1 MKNARQAA
9 CVVLG
14 LAAALPAG
22 GCGKKPPELKP
33 VPVKGRLLQADKTPY
48 PRAMILRFVPVE
60 EAGRILPSSS
70 ALTDERDGSFSAA
83 CVPGPCKVT
92 LAQLPTT
99 QGNPAGAGGAPAANA
114 PRMEESGSLRKYLS
128 ASTTPW
134 QITIPEGGTDDLE
147 LTVFPDGR

>member
-1 MKNARQAA
+1 MTKSGQAA
-9 CVVLG
+9 WVVFG
-14 LAAALPAG
+14 LAATLPAG
-22 GCGKKPPELKP
+22 GCGKKPPEVKA
-33 VPVKGRLLQADKTPY
+33 VPVKGRLVQADKTPY

-60 EAGRILPSSS
+60 EAGRTLPSSS

-92 LAQLPTT
+92 LAQLPST
-99 QGNPAGAGGAPAANA
+99 QGDPAGAGAAPAANA
-114 PRMEESGSLRKYLS
+114 PRMEENASLRKYLS

-147 LTVFPDGR
+147 LTVVPDRH